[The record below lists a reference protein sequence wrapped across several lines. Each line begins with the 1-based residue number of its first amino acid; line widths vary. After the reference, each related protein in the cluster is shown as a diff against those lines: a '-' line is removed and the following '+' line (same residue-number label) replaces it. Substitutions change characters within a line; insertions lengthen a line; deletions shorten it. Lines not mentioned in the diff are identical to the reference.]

1 MDVVTAPILETIKD
15 IEFGCDFVDDE
26 CAAMRKREA
35 NRTHRTK
42 SKGKIC
48 CRACAHNVGYLK
60 IKSADLP
67 DEHLKFWDPRL
78 GFWRG
83 GVGCTLPREI
93 RSRRCNIYTCRD
105 SNISDADRATLLHLE
120 ATT

>member
-15 IEFGCDFVDDE
+15 IKFGCDFIGNE
-26 CAAMRKREA
+26 CVAMRKRAGE
-35 NRTHRTK
+35 RRK
-42 SKGKIC
+42 QIGKIC
-48 CRACAHNVGYLK
+48 CRACAHNVGYLG
-60 IKSADLP
+60 IKSAGLP

-83 GVGCTLPREI
+83 GFGCTLPREI
-93 RSRRCNIYTCRD
+93 RSRKCNIYTCKD
-105 SNISDADRATLLHLE
+105 SNISDGDRATLLHLE